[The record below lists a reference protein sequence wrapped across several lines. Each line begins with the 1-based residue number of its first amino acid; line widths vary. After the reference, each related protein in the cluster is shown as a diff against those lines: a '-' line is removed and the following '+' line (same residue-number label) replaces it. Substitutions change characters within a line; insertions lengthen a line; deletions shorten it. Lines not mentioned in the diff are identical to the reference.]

1 MNSLEAEEERK
12 ELEKERREY
21 FLDHSRLHRAYR
33 LGVRAVAAFIVSLLL
48 TVVLYSSIPIDKLGE
63 NLTGLCIVT
72 VLLFFIGVD
81 VILGLLE

>member
-1 MNSLEAEEERK
+1 MNAWEAEEERK
-12 ELEKERREY
+12 ELEEERREY
-21 FLDHSRLHRAYR
+21 FLNHSRLHRAYKI
-33 LGVRAVAAFIVSLLL
+33 GVRSVAAFIVALLL

-81 VILGLLE
+81 VLLGLLE